1 MHLFDTSPA
10 VQRAKEIQ
18 AVQMHA
24 QQLIDYARSHGLV
37 VTITLKS
44 GLRWPWATTCTSSTS
59 GRPAMAGESLGNVG
73 KRSAATRSVKGAK
86 PIQQRFS
93 ARVIT
98 QHFNRF
104 SGLRLGEAVDQRS
117 VLQKVRVPWL
127 VSCRFHRSLLLESSQ
142 YEPA

>member
-1 MHLFDTSPA
+1 
-10 VQRAKEIQ
+10 
-18 AVQMHA
+18 
-24 QQLIDYARSHGLV
+24 
-37 VTITLKS
+37 
-44 GLRWPWATTCTSSTS
+44 
-59 GRPAMAGESLGNVG
+59 MASESLGNAG
-73 KRSAATRSVKGAK
+73 TCSTATRSVKGAK

-117 VLQKVRVPWL
+117 VLQKVWGPWL
-127 VSCRFHRSLLLESSQ
+127 LSCRFHRSLLLERSQ